1 MGNLE
6 WGSNLWIIQT
16 TLQSHVDCSEITNH
30 RSTSWVK
37 FRNFFYVHKFMS
49 INSWEDKFLTT
60 QYQAIKEDV
69 ERKPTNNKYIKVI
82 RDANFIFW
90 FWTHFILMFQF
101 VSSFFPGFCRTCVGE
116 SFLRKL
122 QASITSFLMIR
133 TRTWVSEGKKL
144 QTPATLVK
152 KETPAQVLQNIGKH
166 QSKSE
171 HLCEMGEIHFTFY
184 DSLIFMIISYHYISN
199 FALIIGVKI
208 G

>member
-30 RSTSWVK
+30 RSTLWVK

-49 INSWEDKFLTT
+49 TNSWEDKFLTT

-101 VSSFFPGFCRTCVGE
+101 VSSSFPGFCRTCVGE

-144 QTPATLVK
+144 ETPATLVK
-152 KETPAQVLQNIGKH
+152 KETPAQVLQNTGKH
-166 QSKSE
+166 Q
-171 HLCEMGEIHFTFY
+171 IRTFVRNGWNSFY
-184 DSLIFMIISYHYISN
+184 FLRFSNLHDYILSLYF
-199 FALIIGVKI
+199 
-208 G
+208 